1 MRTRI
6 ITIAST
12 LAVLVGLSVYSLG
25 RPAQNHQMAE
35 HEPHMSA
42 ALGHLQEA
50 KAELEKATPNK
61 GGHRERAMQLVDQAI
76 QQVQQGEAYYQ
87 QHKGH

>member
-6 ITIAST
+6 ITATST
-12 LAVLVGLSVYSLG
+12 FAVLIGLSVYSLG
-25 RPAQNHQMAE
+25 RPAQNREMGE
-35 HEPHMSA
+35 REPHMSA
-42 ALGHLQEA
+42 AMGHLREA
-50 KAELEKATPNK
+50 RAELEKSTPNK
-61 GGHRERAMQLVDQAI
+61 GGHRERAMKLVDEAI